1 MAPWLDHALGQGMR
15 SLLPTLLATLLLAVL
30 VVVGGAAAQAA
41 TVQGSVQG
49 SAPDAVQAGE
59 RVVVEHLRLRVPAGD
74 LQAWRA
80 AEQGSWE
87 PWLAAQPGFLRRQL
101 LWDPERQ
108 EGTLL
113 IHWRSREH
121 WKAIPPQEIAGV
133 QERFERLARQA
144 TGRSQGNP
152 FPLLFEGELQPQ

>member
-1 MAPWLDHALGQGMR
+1 MTPWLDHALGHGMR
-15 SLLPTLLATLLLAVL
+15 FLLPTLLTVLLLAVPL
-30 VVVGGAAAQAA
+30 LVGGAPALASSLQASAQDAAQ
-41 TVQGSVQG
+41 G
-49 SAPDAVQAGE
+49 GE

-74 LQAWRA
+74 LQAWRE
-80 AEQGSWE
+80 AEQASWQ
-87 PWLAAQPGFLRRQL
+87 PWLAAQPGFLQRQL
-101 LWDPERQ
+101 LWDPERE

-121 WKAIPPQEIAGV
+121 WKAIPPGEVAGV

>member
-15 SLLPTLLATLLLAVL
+15 FLLPTLLAMLLLAVL
-30 VVVGGAAAQAA
+30 LLMGGAPALAA
-41 TVQGSVQG
+41 SVQG
-49 SAPDAVQAGE
+49 GPQGSGPGGE
-59 RVVVEHLRLRVPAGD
+59 SGVVEHLRLRVPAGD
-74 LQAWRA
+74 LQAWRE
-80 AEQGSWE
+80 AEQASWQ
-87 PWLAAQPGFLRRQL
+87 PWLAAQPGFLQRQL
-101 LWDPERQ
+101 LWDPVRE

-121 WKAIPPQEIAGV
+121 WKAIPPEEVAGV

-144 TGRSQGNP
+144 TGRSEGNP